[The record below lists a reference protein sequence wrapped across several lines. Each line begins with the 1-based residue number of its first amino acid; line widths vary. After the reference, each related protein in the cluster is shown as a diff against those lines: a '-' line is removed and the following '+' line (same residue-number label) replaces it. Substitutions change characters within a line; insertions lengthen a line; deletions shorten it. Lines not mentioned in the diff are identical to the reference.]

1 MLDIVKNLN
10 EKSRTF
16 SVQLQ
21 VLEDVSLP
29 ANTALPSYVIS
40 HGGLAGMRI
49 RIPNGTTWSDALP
62 LEHVEGEG
70 TEQHLIVQVI
80 MKLIYISKFEY

>member
-1 MLDIVKNLN
+1 MANILTSCTNLVLW
-10 EKSRTF
+10 KIKKLF
-16 SVQLQ
+16 AHFQI
-21 VLEDVSLP
+21 LEDVSLP

-49 RIPNGTTWSDALP
+49 RIPNGTTWSDTLP

-70 TEQHLIVQVI
+70 KGQHLIVEVI
-80 MKLIYISKFEY
+80 M

>member
-1 MLDIVKNLN
+1 MFKNLS
-10 EKSRTF
+10 EKSRSF
-16 SVQLQ
+16 SDQFQ

-49 RIPNGTTWSDALP
+49 RIPNGTTWSDTLP
-62 LEHVEGEG
+62 LDHVEGEG
-70 TEQHLIVQVI
+70 KGQHRIVQVI
-80 MKLIYISKFEY
+80 IT

>member
-1 MLDIVKNLN
+1 M
-10 EKSRTF
+10 
-16 SVQLQ
+16 
-21 VLEDVSLP
+21 SLP

-49 RIPNGTTWSDALP
+49 RIPNGTTWSDTLP

-80 MKLIYISKFEY
+80 MKLI

>member
-1 MLDIVKNLN
+1 MLKNLS

-16 SVQLQ
+16 SAQSQ

-49 RIPNGTTWSDALP
+49 HIPNGTTWSDTLP
-62 LEHVEGEG
+62 LEHVEGDSKG
-70 TEQHLIVQVI
+70 QHLIVQVI
-80 MKLIYISKFEY
+80 IS